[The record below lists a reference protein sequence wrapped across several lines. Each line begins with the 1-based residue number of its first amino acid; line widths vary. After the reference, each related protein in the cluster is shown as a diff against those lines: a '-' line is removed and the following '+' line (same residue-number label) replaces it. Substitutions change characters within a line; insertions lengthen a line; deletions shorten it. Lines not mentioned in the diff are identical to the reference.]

1 MNFKKFSWFLV
12 CVCIMS
18 LIFDSC
24 STKSYS
30 SSSNCK
36 ELSQSLMREISVPDG
51 EFSQYTDDEVQIF
64 FSSPELYDDI
74 SIIYSKDTTDIAE
87 LGILHAANEEKA
99 TKLFEEAKLYI
110 KNLQEQK
117 REFLNNYSPNEVQK
131 LNSAEVRKFGNYII
145 FTVADPDDKNYV
157 FSKAEELLKS

>member
-1 MNFKKFSWFLV
+1 MNQKKLSWLIM
-12 CVCIMS
+12 CICSIS
-18 LIFDSC
+18 LIFTSC

-30 SSSNCK
+30 SKSDCR

-51 EFSQYTDDEVQIF
+51 EFSQYTEEEVQIF

-74 SIIYSKDTTDIAE
+74 SIMYSKDSTDIAE
-87 LGILHAANEEKA
+87 LGILHATTEEKSD
-99 TKLFEEAKLYI
+99 KLFEEAKLYI

-117 REFLNNYSPNEVQK
+117 REFLNNYSPEEVEK

-145 FTVADPDDKNYV
+145 FTVAEPDDKNYV
-157 FSKAEELLKS
+157 FSKAEELLKN

>member
-51 EFSQYTDDEVQIF
+51 EFSQYTDDELQIF